1 MPSWP
6 NLTMIRSS
14 SRDESGRRNARYENA
29 RLHFPWHYKADLL
42 RELVLRDVR
51 LRYKRSLLG
60 VLWSLLNPL
69 LQLLVFS
76 LIFGVVLPL
85 DIPNYP
91 LFLFVGL
98 LPWIWFQ
105 NSLLEGTGAI
115 VDNRDL
121 IRRPG
126 FDSTVLPFV
135 AVTTNL
141 IHFLIA
147 LPVLLVFL
155 RWSGV
160 PFNPWVLALPLVI
173 AVQFVVTLS
182 LAYVVASVYVHFR
195 DMRYLLGIGLMLGF
209 YLSPVFYDSAAI
221 PSTYQSLYHLNPMA
235 TLIESYRSLLL
246 YDRGF
251 PEVGALLLLGF
262 AGTLA
267 LWLSLLLFR
276 RMSVTFAEEL

>member
-1 MPSWP
+1 M
-6 NLTMIRSS
+6 
-14 SRDESGRRNARYENA
+14 RYK
-29 RLHFPWHYKADLL
+29 FDLL

-60 VLWSLLNPL
+60 VFWSLLNPL

-76 LIFGVVLPL
+76 LIFGIVLPL

-91 LFLFVGL
+91 LFLFAGL
-98 LPWIWFQ
+98 LPWNWFQ
-105 NSLLEGTGAI
+105 NSLIEGTGAI

-126 FDSTVLPFV
+126 FDGTILPFV
-135 AVTTNL
+135 SVTTNL

-147 LPVLLVFL
+147 LPVLLIFL
-155 RWSGV
+155 WWSGA
-160 PFNPWVLALPLVI
+160 PFNPWVVALPLVI

-182 LAYVVASVYVHFR
+182 LAYVVASLYVYFR
-195 DMRYLLGIGLMLGF
+195 DVRYLLGIALMLGF
-209 YLSPVFYDSAAI
+209 YLSPVIYDSAAI
-221 PSTYQSLYHLNPMA
+221 PQALQPLYHLNPMV

-251 PEVGALLLLGF
+251 PQAGALLVLGIV
-262 AGTLA
+262 GLVA
-267 LWLSLLLFR
+267 LWLGLALFR
-276 RMSVTFAEEL
+276 RMNLHFAEEL